1 MNDIE
6 RMDIGR
12 GFYADQYFN
21 NTKEILVQ
29 KNKHPIIRVQYFCR
43 KDNTVL
49 SGMQEIRD
57 LINELI
63 LYKYINKENFKLYM
77 LNDGDVVNAWE
88 TVLLFEGDAQEF
100 VTLETII
107 LGILS
112 MSGIATETRKCV
124 QAANGK
130 PVIFFGARFDHY
142 KIQEQIG
149 YAALVGGASGVSTD
163 ANGYIKNIKG
173 TGTIPHILI
182 GCFGGNTVEA
192 AMAFDDVMP
201 ESVKRTVLVDFD
213 NDSVN
218 TTIDVVNAF
227 AERAGYGLKGDTI
240 QVTGKDNYIYDPDKF
255 IGEGKG
261 KIWSVRFDT
270 SNLLRDKSVTPI
282 GEQSLGVCPELVF
295 KAKDE
300 FNSRGWGRLKIG
312 VSGGFNHEKIALFEK
327 LNTCVDWYGVG
338 DSIAKQRISF
348 TADICEIFKEGKWV
362 HCSKVGR
369 SSRPNSKLQE
379 IKL

>member
-1 MNDIE
+1 MRIQD
-6 RMDIGR
+6 
-12 GFYADQYFN
+12 GFFTDQYFN
-21 NTKEILVQ
+21 NTKDILVN
-29 KNKHPIIRVQYFCR
+29 KDKHPIIRVQYFCR

-49 SGMQEIRD
+49 SGMQEARNIITSLVNCGD
-57 LINELI
+57 M
-63 LYKYINKENFKLYM
+63 NKKNFKLYM
-77 LNDGDVVNAWE
+77 LNDGDIVNAWE

-100 VTLETII
+100 VTLETVI

-130 PVIFFGARFDHY
+130 PVLFFGARFDHY
-142 KIQEQIG
+142 KIQEAIG
-149 YAALVGGASGVSTD
+149 YASLVGGASGVSTD

-182 GCFGGNTVEA
+182 GCFGGSTVEA
-192 AMAFDDVMP
+192 AMAFDDIMP
-201 ESVKRTVLVDFD
+201 ESVKRTVLVDWD
-213 NDSVN
+213 NDCVG

-227 AERAGYGLKGDTI
+227 AEK
-240 QVTGKDNYIYDPDKF
+240 TGKYGVYDKTITVTEKTHYDYSPDDF
-255 IGEGKG
+255 IGDGKG
-261 KIWSVRFDT
+261 RLWSVRFDT

-295 KAKDE
+295 RAREAFDK
-300 FNSRGWGRLKIG
+300 RGWNKLKIG
-312 VSGGFNHEKIALFEK
+312 VSGGFNFDRITLVEK
-327 LNTCVDWYGVG
+327 LKVPIDWYGVG

-348 TADICEIFKEGKWV
+348 TADICEIKKGDEWV
-362 HCSKVGR
+362 VCSKVGR
-369 SSRPNSKLQE
+369 APRPNPRLKE